1 MVAAL
6 VGGGCF
12 IDVAPGSDGSGAA
25 ASTSS
30 GASEG
35 STGGSTSTGG
45 GTTSTTTSATTSD
58 GTSDATDPTTSTS
71 GGSTTTGCVP
81 KAWYL
86 DVDGDGHGD
95 PQAVMMACDAP
106 TGHVPVGDDC
116 DDSRKGVFPGAA
128 ETCNGVDDDCDDF
141 TDEFSPQNVE
151 CGGCS
156 MSSIGGHIYYRCV
169 DSRTWDDARAEC
181 EARYAD
187 LVVLETLAE
196 AAALATIDVP
206 AGVAWWIGLG
216 DQAVEGA
223 FVWVDGTPLAQGQ
236 ANLQAAQPDDY
247 QGAEDC
253 VHLYPSGLWNDNKC
267 VMPFA
272 FVCEGPP
279 VGS

>member
-1 MVAAL
+1 MVAVL

-187 LVVLETLAE
+187 LVVLETLDE
-196 AAALATIDVP
+196 LAVLEQIAVIG
-206 AGVAWWIGLG
+206 AGSWWIGLS
-216 DQAVEGA
+216 DQAEEGI
-223 FVWVDGTPLAQGQ
+223 FVWVDGSPLDG
-236 ANLQAAQPDDY
+236 
-247 QGAEDC
+247 GASNWGDGEPNDSGGVEDC
-253 VHLYPSGLWNDNKC
+253 AEILQSGLWNDAEC
-267 VMPFA
+267 EAGLP
-272 FVCEGPP
+272 FVCEGPI
-279 VGS
+279 VGT

>member
-1 MVAAL
+1 M
-6 VGGGCF
+6 
-12 IDVAPGSDGSGAA
+12 
-25 ASTSS
+25 T
-30 GASEG
+30 
-35 STGGSTSTGG
+35 TGE
-45 GTTSTTTSATTSD
+45 A
-58 GTSDATDPTTSTS
+58 
-71 GGSTTTGCVP
+71 TTGCTAT
-81 KAWYL
+81 AWFPDL
-86 DVDGDGHGD
+86 DQDGHGD
-95 PQAVMMACDAP
+95 PAGEVLACDAP
-106 TGHVPVGDDC
+106 PGAVAVGDDC
-116 DDSRKGVFPGAA
+116 RDDVEAIHPGAD
-128 ETCNGVDDDCDDF
+128 ELCDSLDNDCDGYV
-141 TDEFSPQNVE
+141 DEFAPTNLE
-151 CGGCS
+151 CGGCT
-156 MSSIGGHIYYRCV
+156 MAAIRGRIYHRCPTQ
-169 DSRTWDDARAEC
+169 RTWEAARAAC
-181 EARYAD
+181 QARYAD

-236 ANLQAAQPDDY
+236 ANWQAAQPDDY